1 MNRRNVVRLALAAA
15 LFGATIPGAALAQDQ
30 GKWWNPRGGEDDQQ
44 QSDQWTPPA
53 GQQQSDRWTPP
64 DGQGQYDPRSQRGG
78 WDGNYNQDRF
88 HRDLFEGRWVARD
101 RFDTDD
107 RGGFFGGGLFGLFR
121 GGNRVMSLPN
131 YLTID
136 QGRRM
141 VRVADGANR
150 LLQVIDL
157 DNDDDDAPRFDR
169 SRATFLEGDL
179 RGNRLVATGTDARGR
194 QMRQVMMIRDGGNTL
209 VVRTQVQRG
218 NSGRVVQV
226 EKVYQRA

>member
-1 MNRRNVVRLALAAA
+1 M
-15 LFGATIPGAALAQDQ
+15 
-30 GKWWNPRGGEDDQQ
+30 
-44 QSDQWTPPA
+44 
-53 GQQQSDRWTPP
+53 
-64 DGQGQYDPRSQRGG
+64 
-78 WDGNYNQDRF
+78 
-88 HRDLFEGRWVARD
+88 ARD

-107 RGGFFGGGLFGLFR
+107 RGGFFGGGFFGLFR
-121 GGNRVMSLPN
+121 RGNRVMSLPN
-131 YLTID
+131 SLTID

-179 RGNRLVATGTDARGR
+179 RGNRLVATGTDARGQ
-194 QMRQVMMIRDGGNTL
+194 QMRQVMVVRDGGNTL